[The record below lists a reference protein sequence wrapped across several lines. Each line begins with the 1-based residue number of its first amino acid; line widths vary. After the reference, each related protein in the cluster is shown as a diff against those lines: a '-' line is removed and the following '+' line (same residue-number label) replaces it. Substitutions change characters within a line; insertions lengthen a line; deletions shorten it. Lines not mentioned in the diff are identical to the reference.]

1 MVALGSYVVYVSGT
15 LPVNTAAELIAYARA
30 RPGKMNYASV
40 GVGSGTHLAAVLF
53 TLAAGLEMAHVPYKG
68 IQQAAPE
75 LVSGEVHLTF
85 NALGPLAQFV
95 QSGRIKMIAVSGAKR
110 SPQLPEVPTVAES
123 GLPGF
128 EAYGWYG
135 LFTTAGTP
143 REVLQKLNAEIV
155 AAVSAPDL
163 NERIQGMGLVPAP
176 QSLDE
181 AAKFVAAEA
190 AKWERAVKASNASA
204 E

>member
-1 MVALGSYVVYVSGT
+1 T
-15 LPVNTAAELIAYARA
+15 TAGEFIAYARA
-30 RPGKMNYASV
+30 RPRTLNYASV

-53 TLAAGLEMAHVPYKG
+53 TTAAGLEMSHVPYKG

-95 QSGRIKMIAVSGAKR
+95 QSGRIKMLAVSGAER
-110 SPQLPEVPTVAES
+110 PAEVPGVPTVAEF

-143 REVLQKLNAEIV
+143 RE
-155 AAVSAPDL
+155 
-163 NERIQGMGLVPAP
+163 
-176 QSLDE
+176 
-181 AAKFVAAEA
+181 
-190 AKWERAVKASNASA
+190 
-204 E
+204 

>member
-1 MVALGSYVVYVSGT
+1 MVYASGA
-15 LPVNTAAELIAYARA
+15 LPVNNMAEFIAYARA
-30 RPGKMNYASV
+30 RPGKLNYASV

-53 TLAAGLEMAHVPYKG
+53 TLAAGLEMSHVPYKG

-75 LVSGEVHLTF
+75 LVSGDVHLTF

-95 QSGRIKMIAVSGAKR
+95 QGGRIKMIAVSGAKR
-110 SPQLPEVPTVAES
+110 TPQLPEVPTVAES

-143 REVLQKLNAEIV
+143 RDVLQKLNGEIV

-163 NERIQGMGLVPAP
+163 SERIQSMNLVPAP
-176 QSLDE
+176 QSLE
-181 AAKFVAAEA
+181 AAAAFVAAESV
-190 AKWERAVKASNASA
+190 KWSRAVKASNASA

>member
-1 MVALGSYVVYVSGT
+1 
-15 LPVNTAAELIAYARA
+15 
-30 RPGKMNYASV
+30 
-40 GVGSGTHLAAVLF
+40 
-53 TLAAGLEMAHVPYKG
+53 
-68 IQQAAPE
+68 
-75 LVSGEVHLTF
+75 VHLTF

-95 QSGRIKMIAVSGAKR
+95 QSGRIKMIAVSGAQR
-110 SPQLPEVPTVAES
+110 SPQLPDVPTIAES

-155 AAVSAPDL
+155 SAVSSPDL

-181 AAKFVAAEA
+181 AAAFVTAEA
-190 AKWERAVKASNASA
+190 AKWGPAVRASNASA